1 MSQHDRYISPFSTRY
16 SSDEM
21 QYIFSD
27 DNKFRTWRRLWVA
40 LARAEM
46 EQGLTN
52 ITPEMV
58 AELEAHVD
66 DINYE
71 VAIAREKL
79 VRHDVMSHVY
89 AYGQQCP
96 KAAGIIHLGATSCY
110 VGDNTD
116 IIVMRQGLELIRKK
130 LIGVLAKLSRF
141 AEEYKDMP
149 CMAYTH
155 CQPAQPTT
163 VGKRA
168 TLWANELV
176 MDLAEIDHRLA
187 TLQLRGVKGTTG
199 TQASFMELFKG
210 DADKIRAVDASIA
223 KEMGFAPDAVIPVS
237 GQTYSRKVDA
247 FILNAL
253 AGIAQSC
260 MKFATDLRLLAN
272 FKEMEEPFEKNQ
284 IGSSAMPYKRN
295 PMRCERICA
304 LSRYLMVDVLNP
316 AMTSGTQWFERTLDD
331 SANKRI
337 AMAEGF
343 LAADAILN
351 ILLNVSDGLVVYP
364 KVVRARVMAEL
375 PFMASENI
383 MMKAVKK
390 GGDRQELHERLRE
403 HAVAAAAVVKQEGKP
418 NDMIARVEADP
429 AFGLSREEIE
439 AELSPEAFTGRSA
452 EQVTEFLRDVIQPVL
467 DANAEDVGQHV
478 ELNV

>member
-130 LIGVLAKLSRF
+130 LIGVLAKLARF

-210 DADKIRAVDASIA
+210 DADKITRR
-223 KEMGFAPDAVIPVS
+223 GCFHRQ
-237 GQTYSRKVDA
+237 G
-247 FILNAL
+247 
-253 AGIAQSC
+253 
-260 MKFATDLRLLAN
+260 
-272 FKEMEEPFEKNQ
+272 
-284 IGSSAMPYKRN
+284 
-295 PMRCERICA
+295 
-304 LSRYLMVDVLNP
+304 
-316 AMTSGTQWFERTLDD
+316 
-331 SANKRI
+331 
-337 AMAEGF
+337 
-343 LAADAILN
+343 
-351 ILLNVSDGLVVYP
+351 DGLCPGCRDPRVRPDLQPQGGCLYP
-364 KVVRARVMAEL
+364 ERSGRHC
-375 PFMASENI
+375 P
-383 MMKAVKK
+383 
-390 GGDRQELHERLRE
+390 ELHEVCHR
-403 HAVAAAAVVKQEGKP
+403 
-418 NDMIARVEADP
+418 P
-429 AFGLSREEIE
+429 APAGQLQGD
-439 AELSPEAFTGRSA
+439 GRA
-452 EQVTEFLRDVIQPVL
+452 L
-467 DANAEDVGQHV
+467 
-478 ELNV
+478 